1 MKSSTSITPH
11 AKGTLS
17 VAVVPLLGFA
27 VLACV
32 APGAVGALDAAELTP
47 ETSQGGDEPDAA
59 QATEGHAS
67 AGGIAELTSTVRFT
81 RLEALALSLD
91 ECVAVLSEAHVDFET
106 LDPEDHPGVELP
118 MRLNG
123 ALDGVVIAKRG
134 HDPTHEVIDCR
145 LAVALLGWTPA
156 LRTHGITRLEHYSI
170 YRPGARTERKK
181 KVSGHSRA
189 LAIDAARFM
198 FADGRVLDVLEDWGA
213 KETGVDPCL
222 GDVSAEATE
231 DRTLR
236 DLICNAV
243 ARDLFSVVLTPHHDK
258 AHDNHVHL
266 ELVPDVTWTYIR

>member
-1 MKSSTSITPH
+1 MKSPASTTPR
-11 AKGTLS
+11 AKRTLS
-17 VAVVPLLGFA
+17 VAVIPVFGFA

-32 APGAVGALDAAELTP
+32 APGAVGALDATEVTS
-47 ETSQGGDEPDAA
+47 ETAQGGDAPGAA
-59 QATEGHAS
+59 EAADGHAS
-67 AGGIAELTSTVRFT
+67 QGDSADLSTTVHFT
-81 RLEALALSLD
+81 RLDALALSLD

-118 MRLNG
+118 LRLNG

-145 LAVALLGWTPA
+145 LAVALLGWTPT

-170 YRPGARTERKK
+170 YRPAARTGRRK
-181 KVSGHSRA
+181 KVSGHARA

-213 KETGVDPCL
+213 KEPGVDPCL
-222 GDVSAEATE
+222 GDVSEGATE

-236 DLICNAV
+236 DLVCNAV

-266 ELVPDVTWTYIR
+266 ELVPDVSWTYIR